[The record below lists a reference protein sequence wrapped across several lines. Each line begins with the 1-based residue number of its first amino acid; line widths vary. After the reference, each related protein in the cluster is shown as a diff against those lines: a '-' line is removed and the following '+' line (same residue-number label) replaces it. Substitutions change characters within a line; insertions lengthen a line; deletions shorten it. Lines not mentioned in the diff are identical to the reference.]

1 MESVVRYT
9 FSSEER
15 NKQYVQIKVQI
26 PVSKECTLIHVPS
39 WRPGR
44 YELGNFA
51 KNINRFR
58 VYNDQKKALTFQKI
72 NKDTWE
78 VDSKA
83 TNFISVEYSYYASEL
98 NAGSTFLSDN
108 QLYVN
113 PVNCCVYTEET
124 QHLPCAIELS
134 IPESWKVATSL
145 AGENKSRTAV
155 NFDELADSPFICSP
169 LLQVETYLVNDT
181 KFYVWFNGE
190 IKVDWDRLLPDFE
203 AFSKKQIEKFIEF
216 PASEYHF
223 LIQIL
228 PTKAYHGVEHC
239 KSTVIT
245 LGPTYEVFRSLYKEL
260 LGVSSHELYHT
271 WNVKALRPKV
281 MLPYDFKKE
290 NYSELGYIYEGIT
303 TYMGDLFLLKSG
315 VFSLEQYLNEFNN
328 QLQKH
333 FDNPARFNYSVA
345 QSSFD
350 TWLDGYVPGAPGR
363 KVSIYTE
370 GCLLA
375 FATDVKIRQA
385 TQNKY
390 GLDEVMKRLY
400 FDFALQGKGITE
412 NDYHSILENVAGIS
426 FESFFKDFVHG
437 TQPYESILTEAL
449 DYLGLEL
456 FHKPSSLY
464 SEGRLG
470 MKLLPLGKSFQ
481 VTAMYAGGPAE
492 LGGMRIGDEIIA
504 VNGFIL
510 NNDIESWLTYFDE
523 NIKDITFVREGKIIS
538 TQLPEVQRYFYVT
551 YAVQPNENKNSAQE
565 KALKLWMDVKFSVR

>member
-1 MESVVRYT
+1 MKDIVRYQ
-9 FSSEER
+9 FSAIER

-26 PVSKECTLIHVPS
+26 PVSKEITLIHLPA

-51 KNINRFR
+51 KNVNHFK
-58 VYNDQKKALTFQKI
+58 VYNDKNKSIPFQKI

-78 VDSKA
+78 VQ
-83 TNFISVEYSYYASEL
+83 TGNTEFITVDYAYYAIDL

-113 PVNCCVYTEET
+113 PVNCCVFTEET
-124 QHLPCAIELS
+124 SHLPCEIELA
-134 IPESWKVATSL
+134 IPEHWKIATSL
-145 AGENKSRTAV
+145 EGANTIRTAK

-169 LLQVETYLVNDT
+169 NLQMDSYEVNST

-190 IKVDWDRLLPDFE
+190 VKPQWERIIPDFK
-203 AFSKKQIEKFIEF
+203 AFSEKQIEKFIEF
-216 PASEYHF
+216 PVEEYHF

-228 PTKAYHGVEHC
+228 PNKAYHGVEHC

-245 LGPTYEVFRSLYKEL
+245 LGPSYEVFKSLYKEL

-271 WNVKALRPKV
+271 WNVKALRPAV
-281 MLPYDFKKE
+281 MWPYDFKKE

-303 TYMGDLFLLKSG
+303 TYMGDLFLLKSN
-315 VFSLEQYLNEFNN
+315 VFSLEQYLDEFRA

-375 FATDVKIRQA
+375 FVTDVKIRQA

-400 FDFALQGKGITE
+400 FEFALQAKGITE
-412 NDYHSILENVAGIS
+412 SDYKNTLEQISGIS
-426 FESFFKDFVHG
+426 FDAFFKDFIHG

-449 DYLGLEL
+449 EYLGLEL
-456 FHKPSSLY
+456 VHKPSSLY

-470 MKLLPLGKSFQ
+470 MKLIPIGKSFL
-481 VTAMYAGGPAE
+481 VNAMYPGGPAE
-492 LGGMRIGDEIIA
+492 LGGMRIGDEIIG
-504 VNGFIL
+504 VNGYVI
-510 NNDIESWLTYFDE
+510 NNDIESWLSYFEDDLKE
-523 NIKDITFVREGKIIS
+523 ITFIREGRIQILL
-538 TQLPEVQRYFYVT
+538 LPEVQRFFYNA
-551 YAVQPNENKNSAQE
+551 YS
-565 KALKLWMDVKFSVR
+565 LKKLSSVNADQSRSIKMWID

>member
-26 PVSKECTLIHVPS
+26 PVSKECTLVHVPS

-78 VDSKA
+78 VDSTA

-124 QHLPCAIELS
+124 QYLPCAIELS

-145 AGENKSRTAV
+145 AGENKSRTATD
-155 NFDELADSPFICSP
+155 FDELADSPFICSP

-216 PASEYHF
+216 PVSEYHF

-228 PTKAYHGVEHC
+228 PNKAYHGVEHC

-375 FATDVKIRQA
+375 FVTDVKIRQA

-412 NDYHSILENVAGIS
+412 NDYQSTLENVAGIS

-437 TQPYESILTEAL
+437 TQPYESILTESL
-449 DYLGLEL
+449 NYIGLEL

-510 NNDIESWLTYFDE
+510 NNDIESWFTYFDE
-523 NIKDITFVREGKIIS
+523 DIKEITFVREGKINQL
-538 TQLPEVQRYFYVT
+538 QLPEVQRFFYVT
-551 YAVQPNENKNSAQE
+551 YAVQPIENKNSAQE
-565 KALKLWMDVKFSVR
+565 KALKLWME

>member
-1 MESVVRYT
+1 MKDFVRYQ
-9 FSSEER
+9 FSAIEC

-26 PVSKECTLIHVPS
+26 PVSKEKTLVHLPA

-51 KNINRFR
+51 KNVNRFK
-58 VYNDQKKALTFQKI
+58 VYNDKNKSIPFLKI

-78 VDSKA
+78 VQTENTDYI
-83 TNFISVEYSYYASEL
+83 TVEYAYYAIDL

-113 PVNCCVYTEET
+113 PVNCCVFTEET
-124 QHLPCAIELS
+124 SHLPCEIELA
-134 IPESWKVATSL
+134 IPEDWKIATSL
-145 AGENKSRTAV
+145 EGENTFRTAK

-169 LLQVETYLVNDT
+169 GLQMESYEVNST

-190 IKVDWDRLLPDFE
+190 VKPQWERIIPDFK
-203 AFSKKQIEKFIEF
+203 AFSEKQIEKFIEF
-216 PASEYHF
+216 PVEEYHF

-228 PTKAYHGVEHC
+228 PNKAYHGVEHC

-245 LGPTYEVFRSLYKEL
+245 LGPSYEVFKSLYKEL

-271 WNVKALRPKV
+271 WNVKALRPAD
-281 MLPYDFKKE
+281 MWPYDFKKE

-303 TYMGDLFLLKSG
+303 TYMGDLFLLKSN
-315 VFSLEQYLNEFNN
+315 VFSLEQYLDEFRA

-375 FATDVKIRQA
+375 FVTDVKIRQA

-400 FDFALQGKGITE
+400 FEFALQGKGITE
-412 NDYHSILENVAGIS
+412 IDYKNTLEQISGIS
-426 FESFFKDFVHG
+426 FDGFFKDFIHG
-437 TQPYESILTEAL
+437 TQPYESILIEAL
-449 DYLGLEL
+449 EYLGLEL
-456 FHKPSSLY
+456 VHKPSSLY

-470 MKLLPLGKSFQ
+470 MKLIPIGKSFQ
-481 VTAMYAGGPAE
+481 VAAMYPGGPAE
-492 LGGMRIGDEIIA
+492 LGGMRIGDEIIG
-504 VNGFIL
+504 VNGYVI
-510 NNDIESWLTYFDE
+510 NNDIESWLSYFEDDLKE
-523 NIKDITFVREGKIIS
+523 ITFIREGRIQILL
-538 TQLPEVQRYFYVT
+538 LPEVQRFFYNIYSVKLNSN
-551 YAVQPNENKNSAQE
+551 PNSEQV
-565 KALKLWMDVKFSVR
+565 KALKYWKE

>member
-1 MESVVRYT
+1 MEEAVVRYS
-9 FSSEER
+9 FSAEER
-15 NKQYVQIKVQI
+15 NKQYVQVKVEI
-26 PVSKECTLIHVPS
+26 PVTKEITHVHLPS

-51 KNINRFR
+51 KNINRFK
-58 VYNDQKKALTFQKI
+58 VYNDKQNEISFQKV

-78 VDSKA
+78 IA
-83 TNFISVEYSYYASEL
+83 TSETHFISVEYSYYAAEL

-113 PVNCCVYTEET
+113 PVNCCVFTNET
-124 QHLPCAIELS
+124 QHLPCEIKLN
-134 IPESWKVATSL
+134 IPESWKTATSL
-145 AGENKSRTAV
+145 EGENSNRIAA

-169 LLQVETYLVNDT
+169 ILQCKTYEVNSI

-190 IKVDWDRLLPDFE
+190 IKPDWERILNDFT

-216 PASEYHF
+216 PVSEYHF

-245 LGPTYEVFRSLYKEL
+245 LGPTYEVFKSLYKEL

-271 WNVKALRPKV
+271 WNVKALRPAA
-281 MLPYDFKKE
+281 MWPYDFKQE

-315 VFSLEQYLNEFNN
+315 VFSLEQYLAEFKT

-350 TWLDGYVPGAPGR
+350 TWLDGYVPGVPGR

-375 FATDVKIRQA
+375 FVTDVKIRKA
-385 TQNKY
+385 TQNKF
-390 GLDEVMKRLY
+390 GLDEVMKQLY
-400 FDFALQGKGITE
+400 FDFAKQGKGITE
-412 NDYHSILENVAGIS
+412 SDYLTTLEKVSGIS
-426 FESFFKDFVHG
+426 FKSFFIDFVHG
-437 TQPYESILTEAL
+437 TQPYESIIIESLE
-449 DYLGLEL
+449 YLGLEL
-456 FHKPSSLY
+456 QRKPSVLY
-464 SEGRLG
+464 SESQLG
-470 MKLLPLGKSFQ
+470 MKLIPLGKSFQ
-481 VTAMYAGGPAE
+481 LASMYPDGPAE
-492 LGGMRIGDEIIA
+492 LGGMRLGDEIIG
-504 VNGFIL
+504 VNGFVL
-510 NNDIESWLTYFDE
+510 NNDIESWLFYFAEDKKE
-523 NIKDITFVREGKIIS
+523 ITFLREGKIRTLS
-538 TQLPEVQRYFYVT
+538 LNEVQRFFYGSYFVI
-551 YAVQPNENKNSAQE
+551 PLENKNSEQE
-565 KALKLWMDVKFSVR
+565 VALKLWSE